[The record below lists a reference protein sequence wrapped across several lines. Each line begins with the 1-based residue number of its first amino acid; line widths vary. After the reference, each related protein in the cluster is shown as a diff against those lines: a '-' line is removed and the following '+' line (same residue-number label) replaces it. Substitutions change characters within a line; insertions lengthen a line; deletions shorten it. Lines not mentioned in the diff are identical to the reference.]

1 MVKNL
6 PLEDMEPLVES
17 ILPEVQH
24 LLDTRRDLMPLS
36 TFTRFDQEV
45 HHVELLEVLSE
56 SPCQHRQS
64 RTPRPRSI
72 EVDLVSSRKRLR
84 LSS

>member
-6 PLEDMEPLVES
+6 PLEDMEPLIES
-17 ILPEVQH
+17 ILPEVQY

-36 TFTRFDQEV
+36 MFTRFDKEV
-45 HHVELLEVLSE
+45 HYMELLEVLSE
-56 SPCQHRQS
+56 APYQYRQS
-64 RTPRPRSI
+64 RTLRPQSI
-72 EVDLVSSRKRLR
+72 EVDLVSLHKRLR